1 MIEPP
6 YVAALEVLLDA
17 LDVLGDQREALILAG
32 RASLSTS
39 MAIT

>member
-6 YVAALEVLLDA
+6 YVAALEVLLHA
-17 LDVLGDQREALILAG
+17 LDALGDQHEALILAG
-32 RASLSTS
+32 RAGLSTP

>member
-17 LDVLGDQREALILAG
+17 LDALGDQREALILAG
-32 RASLSTS
+32 ACGLNPHL
-39 MAIT
+39 